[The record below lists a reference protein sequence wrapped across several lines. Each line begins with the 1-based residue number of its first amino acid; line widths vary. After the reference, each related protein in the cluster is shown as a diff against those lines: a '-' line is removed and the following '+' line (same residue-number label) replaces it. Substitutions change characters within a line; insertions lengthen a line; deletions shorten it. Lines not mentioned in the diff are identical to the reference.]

1 LLLNERKN
9 SRGKIEILACVLE
22 HCQIGLKKTHIMLRA
37 NLGYEQLCYYLP
49 QLVNSGLVMQLIE
62 CGSVKYRT
70 TEAGREYLENYYNI
84 VRLIKQPF
92 LNSNEKVFPI
102 ENEVDPAKITSKLES
117 TIFQTKGRIEK

>member
-1 LLLNERKN
+1 
-9 SRGKIEILACVLE
+9 
-22 HCQIGLKKTHIMLRA
+22 
-37 NLGYEQLCYYLP
+37 
-49 QLVNSGLVMQLIE
+49 MQLIE